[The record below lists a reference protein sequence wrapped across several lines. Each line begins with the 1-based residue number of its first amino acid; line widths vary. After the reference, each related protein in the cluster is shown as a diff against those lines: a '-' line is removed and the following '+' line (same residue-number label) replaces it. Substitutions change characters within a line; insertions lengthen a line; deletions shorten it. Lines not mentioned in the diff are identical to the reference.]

1 MVHASMDLVDPIAH
15 GSVLLDFPF
24 DPDFPQLSEDEFGWV
39 SQPGSP
45 ESRSALSPD
54 IFHGFQVDQVLLSRS
69 QDKSDALSW
78 DSILHGIQDMPAQ
91 PHKGVVPPVTSAAT
105 TAAVCT
111 TAKPELIGS
120 VMWDGSD
127 GEDMGPPPL
136 RSFFHGMP
144 PSSRGEIDFHAFI
157 QEDMSSDEE
166 VHIADGEIKFGA
178 KRRKTV
184 PTPAAQIEAK
194 KAKLVALRIAN
205 QQPEDC
211 AVTAVQRA
219 KDELLMNSET
229 PEGKRH
235 THNVLERK
243 RREDLKISY
252 QELRL
257 QVPELITAERAP
269 TGQILIKAAE
279 FIALLK
285 AEEEQMAAQLAIAR
299 AQNANLKRLRHGVQ
313 S

>member
-1 MVHASMDLVDPIAH
+1 MDLADPIAH

-39 SQPGSP
+39 SQPSSP
-45 ESRSALSPD
+45 ESRTNLSPD
-54 IFHGFQVDQVLLSRS
+54 IFHGFQMDQVLLSRS

-78 DSILHGIQDMPAQ
+78 DSILHGIQDMPSQ
-91 PHKGVVPPVTSAAT
+91 PPQKAMPSLGVDSEPG
-105 TAAVCT
+105 
-111 TAKPELIGS
+111 LIGS

-144 PSSRGEIDFHAFI
+144 SSREEIDFHAFI
-157 QEDMSSDEE
+157 QEDLSSDEE
-166 VHIADGEIKFGA
+166 VHVADGEIKFA
-178 KRRKTV
+178 PKRRKMAQA
-184 PTPAAQIEAK
+184 PASQIQAK
-194 KAKLVALRIAN
+194 KARLAALRAAN
-205 QQPEDC
+205 QPQ
-211 AVTAVQRA
+211 AARVSAVQQA
-219 KDELLMNSET
+219 KDEALMNSDT

-257 QVPELITAERAP
+257 QVPELVNAERAP

-279 FIALLK
+279 FIAQLK
-285 AEEEQMAAQLAIAR
+285 AEEEQMLSQLAIAR
-299 AQNANLKRLRHGVQ
+299 AQNANLQRMRHGVA

>member
-24 DPDFPQLSEDEFGWV
+24 DPDFPQLSEDEFGWM
-39 SQPGSP
+39 SQPDSP
-45 ESRSALSPD
+45 ETRAAFSPD
-54 IFHGFQVDQVLLSRS
+54 IFHGFHMDQVLLSRS

-78 DSILHGIQDMPAQ
+78 DSILHGIQDMPSQAPQ
-91 PHKGVVPPVTSAAT
+91 KTVPGVGGQTGV
-105 TAAVCT
+105 
-111 TAKPELIGS
+111 LGG

-136 RSFFHGMP
+136 RSFFHGRPTREEM
-144 PSSRGEIDFHAFI
+144 DFHAFI
-157 QEDMSSDEE
+157 QEDLSSDEE
-166 VHIADGEIKFGA
+166 IHIADGEIKFA
-178 KRRKTV
+178 PKRRKTAQA
-184 PTPAAQIEAK
+184 PAAQIQAK
-194 KAKLVALRIAN
+194 KAKLAAIRSANHTQSARVA
-205 QQPEDC
+205 
-211 AVTAVQRA
+211 AVQRT
-219 KDELLMNSET
+219 KEELLVNPDT

-235 THNVLERK
+235 THNILERK

-257 QVPELITAERAP
+257 QVPELVNAERAP

-279 FIALLK
+279 HIAQLK
-285 AEEEQMAAQLAIAR
+285 AEEEQLLAQLAVAR
-299 AQNANLKRLRHGVQ
+299 AQNANLRRLRHGVA